1 MKIFTESNTYDDAKF
16 PYTSA
21 RKRFFKEDEKG
32 EKIMCDIMKEVWNEG
47 KAEGKAEGELMMLIM
62 LVKDGLLDVD
72 EAVKRSGKTY
82 EEIKQLIRDENN

>member
-1 MKIFTESNTYDDAKF
+1 
-16 PYTSA
+16 
-21 RKRFFKEDEKG
+21 
-32 EKIMCDIMKEVWNEG
+32 MCDIMKEVWNEG

-82 EEIKQLIRDENN
+82 EEIKQLIRGENN